1 MGARNPKSA
10 YLSWQRLEARDQAL
24 ALSAVMSRIE
34 VLRFIAPLR
43 SLHIPSMRPWQYS
56 GKYVED
62 LDLDRPFTT
71 EARASHIEL
80 AKGSL

>member
-1 MGARNPKSA
+1 
-10 YLSWQRLEARDQAL
+10 
-24 ALSAVMSRIE
+24 MSRLE

-43 SLHIPSMRPWQYS
+43 SLHIPSMRRWQ
-56 GKYVED
+56 YVED